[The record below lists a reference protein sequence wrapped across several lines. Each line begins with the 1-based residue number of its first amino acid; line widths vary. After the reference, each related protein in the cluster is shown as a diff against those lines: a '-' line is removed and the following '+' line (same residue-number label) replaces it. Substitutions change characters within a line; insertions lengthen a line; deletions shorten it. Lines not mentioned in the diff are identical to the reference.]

1 MSEIIII
8 GSSDEHLADINP
20 GFRKDNY
27 RDSILEK
34 LEYQGKLARKA
45 NADVVAR
52 AGDFIH
58 VKPANKTTYGTMT
71 KAAAIHRAYH
81 CDTVAIPGNHD
92 MSYNDPTTLG
102 RQPLGFLMESGVFKP
117 LHDREIIKGSLK
129 ARLIG
134 VGYTTDLAVD
144 GLQELVRKRPDDGY
158 VVAFVHALASMDPG
172 EKIQSFFNERIFDYR
187 DLVFEGCPDA
197 YVFGHYHKDQGIVD
211 HMGIKFVNLGAVS
224 RGALT
229 FENLERKPKSSV
241 IKINSQGLFVEEHV
255 LPHKDASE
263 VFDLERKKTLDKQK
277 DNLSD
282 FLAQL
287 RTTTNL
293 PAQEG
298 VESRKAMM
306 ATFPDD
312 LRDLITETMEAA
324 EAGTLEEG
332 LWFMITLPIC
342 LTPED
347 NPSSSVRRSIS
358 FGTF

>member
-1 MSEIIII
+1 MSEIRIVT
-8 GSSDEHLADINP
+8 SSDEHLCEINP
-20 GFRKDNY
+20 GYRVGSY
-27 RDSILEK
+27 RDDILTK
-34 LEYQGKLARKA
+34 LEWQGKFARSV
-45 NADVVAR
+45 NADIVAR

-58 VKPANKTTYGTMT
+58 IKAANKTTYGTMT
-71 KAAAIHRAYH
+71 KVANIHGAYH
-81 CDTVAIPGNHD
+81 CETAVIAGNHD
-92 MSYNDPTTLG
+92 MSYNDPSTLD

-129 ARLIG
+129 TRLVG

-144 GLQELVRKRPDDGY
+144 GLQDLVRKRPGDGY
-158 VVAFVHALASMDPG
+158 VVAFVHALASMAPS
-172 EKIQSFFNERIFDYR
+172 EKIQSFFNEPVFDYR

-229 FENLERKPKSSV
+229 FENLDRKPKVSS

-255 LPHKDASE
+255 IPHKDSSE
-263 VFDLERKKTLDKQK
+263 IFDLERKKTLEKQK
-277 DNLSD
+277 DDLSD

-287 RTTTNL
+287 RTTANL

-298 VESRKAMM
+298 AESRKAMM
-306 ATFPDD
+306 ETFPDD

-324 EAGTLEEG
+324 EAGTLDES
-332 LWFMITLPIC
+332 LWSTTIPSIC
-342 LTPED
+342 HTPED
-347 NPSSSVRRSIS
+347 NHLLNVRRNIN
-358 FGTF
+358 FDTF